1 MDISDER
8 ALVRARRAEIE
19 YLVHEM
25 SLFESH
31 FNPFTTQVRKNF
43 RDQKN
48 LRRLGFRRGLMSEH
62 FKRELKLTRSP

>member
-31 FNPFTTQVRKNF
+31 FNPFTTQVRKNSSEIKKF
-43 RDQKN
+43 YDGWAFGVDWWANISSKN
-48 LRRLGFRRGLMSEH
+48 
-62 FKRELKLTRSP
+62 